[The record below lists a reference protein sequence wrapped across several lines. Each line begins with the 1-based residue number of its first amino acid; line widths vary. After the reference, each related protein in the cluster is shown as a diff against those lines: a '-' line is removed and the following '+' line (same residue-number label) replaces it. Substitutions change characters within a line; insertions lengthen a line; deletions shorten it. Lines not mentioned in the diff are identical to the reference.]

1 MRAQLQFICN
11 NCGLIFDELH
21 ERDSISKDN
30 ARYIQVLVNEIQSA
44 LDDLSNELNDS
55 TTEED

>member
-11 NCGLIFDELH
+11 NCGLIFDQLH
-21 ERDSISKDN
+21 GRDSINKDN
-30 ARYIQVLVNEIQSA
+30 ARYIQVLVDEIQSA